1 MNNKRALSNRLIAIV
16 MLILIWVIVWNS
28 IFAITTGQLLVGI
41 VGGVVGLALIGMAIE
56 GSIMRKLEG
65 REVPDLA
72 LLMLGLIIL
81 VLVYGE
87 IRDLIINDLE
97 FLGEFYLPG
106 LIALIRILG
115 SFGLAALLIWET
127 FKLMRKPF
135 P

>member
-1 MNNKRALSNRLIAIV
+1 MNKERALSRRLILVV

-28 IFAITTGQLLVGI
+28 IFAIATGQLLVGV
-41 VGGVVGLALIGMAIE
+41 VGSVVGLGLIGMSIK
-56 GSIMRKLEG
+56 GSVMRKLEG

-72 LLMLGLIIL
+72 LLMLGLIVL

-87 IRDLIINDLE
+87 IRDLMINDLE

-115 SFGLAALLIWET
+115 SLGLAALLIWET
-127 FKLMRKPF
+127 IKLIRQPL

>member
-1 MNNKRALSNRLIAIV
+1 

-56 GSIMRKLEG
+56 GSVMRKLEG

-127 FKLMRKPF
+127 FKLMRKPL

>member
-1 MNNKRALSNRLIAIV
+1 MNKERALSRRLILVV

-28 IFAITTGQLLVGI
+28 IFAIATGQLLVGV
-41 VGGVVGLALIGMAIE
+41 VGGVVGLALIGMSIE
-56 GSIMRKLEG
+56 GSVMRKLEG

-72 LLMLGLIIL
+72 LLMLGLIVL

-87 IRDLIINDLE
+87 IRDLTINDLE

-127 FKLMRKPF
+127 IKLIRQPL

>member
-56 GSIMRKLEG
+56 GSVMRKLEG

-106 LIALIRILG
+106 LVALIRILG

-127 FKLMRKPF
+127 FKLMRKPL

>member
-127 FKLMRKPF
+127 FKLMRKPL

>member
-97 FLGEFYLPG
+97 FLGEFYLHG

-115 SFGLAALLIWET
+115 SFGLAELLIWET

>member
-56 GSIMRKLEG
+56 GSVMRKLEG

>member
-1 MNNKRALSNRLIAIV
+1 MNKERVLSRRLILVV

-28 IFAITTGQLLVGI
+28 IFAIATGQLLVGV
-41 VGGVVGLALIGMAIE
+41 VGGVVGLALIGMSIE
-56 GSIMRKLEG
+56 GSVMRKLEG

-72 LLMLGLIIL
+72 LLMLGLIVL

-87 IRDLIINDLE
+87 IRDLMINDLE

-127 FKLMRKPF
+127 IKLIRQPL

>member
-56 GSIMRKLEG
+56 GSFMRKLEG

-127 FKLMRKPF
+127 FKLMRKPLL
-135 P
+135 

>member
-41 VGGVVGLALIGMAIE
+41 VGGVVGLALIGMAIK
-56 GSIMRKLEG
+56 SSVMRKLEG

-127 FKLMRKPF
+127 FKLMRKPL

>member
-56 GSIMRKLEG
+56 GSVMRKLEG

-127 FKLMRKPF
+127 FKLMRKPLL
-135 P
+135 

>member
-127 FKLMRKPF
+127 FKLMRKPLQ
-135 P
+135 

>member
-41 VGGVVGLALIGMAIE
+41 VGGVVSLALIGMAIE

-127 FKLMRKPF
+127 FKLMRKPL